1 MNKLSAHLRASGTP
15 RLYRK
20 KEHLLF
26 QGEIPRHVTLILDG
40 IVKAY
45 AITSGGEER
54 IAALYG
60 KGDLIPIAWSL
71 GQAPNSLFHY
81 EALND
86 VRTLQVTRTEF
97 DNLLETNPEFHESL
111 LAMLG
116 MEYAALLLRVT
127 GLVQSR
133 AIEKISYTLYYLM
146 FRHGIDRGN
155 DEYSIDVKLSQSA
168 LADLI
173 GQTRESTAKN
183 LKVLKEKGVVSYNSS
198 IYTVNKS
205 KLEAFL
211 GEDAFLDAGM
221 ITRQ

>member
-1 MNKLSAHLRASGTP
+1 MPMNRLSSHLRSVGTP
-15 RLYRK
+15 RLYRR

-26 QGEIPRHVTLILDG
+26 QGEIPRGVTVILDG

-45 AITSGGEER
+45 AITSSGEER

-86 VRTLQVTRTEF
+86 VRTLQVSRSEF
-97 DNLLETNPEFHESL
+97 DEMLHSNAEFRESL
-111 LAMLG
+111 LSMLG
-116 MEYAALLLRVT
+116 MEYAAMLLRVT

-146 FRHGIDRGN
+146 FRHGIDRG
-155 DEYSIDVKLSQSA
+155 DGMYSIDVKLSQSA

-183 LKVLKEKGVVSYNSS
+183 LKILKEKGVVEYSSS
-198 IYTVNKS
+198 IYTINKA
-205 KLEAFL
+205 KLEGFL
-211 GEDAFLDAGM
+211 GEDAFLDAG
-221 ITRQ
+221 IGL